1 MILILRLP
9 GGAFACLE
17 ALVALMA
24 AYSICRKAVLRVGKI
39 ATQLRPTAW
48 YEQVF

>member
-1 MILILRLP
+1 MRRGNAEGMILILRLP

-24 AYSICRKAVLRVGKI
+24 AYPICKKAVLRVGKI
-39 ATQLRPTAW
+39 AT
-48 YEQVF
+48 